1 MAACVRSRRPRRL
14 SMFEM
19 WFLTVPSLITSCSAI
34 SRFVAPLAIRRSTS
48 TSRLVRSTARG
59 DGVAVSLIVD
69 EAEET
74 HNDWLAESEVGG
86 LERHAITLLPT
97 AASI

>member
-1 MAACVRSRRPRRL
+1 MAACVRSRRHRRL

-48 TSRLVRSTARG
+48 TSRPVRSADRG
-59 DGVAVSLIVD
+59 DGVPASLIVD

-74 HNDWLAESEVGG
+74 ETDCLAESKVRG
-86 LERHAITLLPT
+86 LERDAMTLLAT
-97 AASI
+97 AG